1 LKYLVT
7 PQLGLEET
15 VMPKKRS
22 RSEIMRYDV
31 GYARPPKQY
40 QFKRGRSG
48 NPAGINR
55 TTARSDLKTALEREL
70 AKKIKIRR
78 DLVATQGDVG
88 IRELVRQF
96 VKGEPRARRD
106 LLALADRVGVDL
118 APSKTIEN
126 ALAEAVSAEDEALLA
141 EYVEHHRGLRDDRDV
156 DDVRRLPKPEGS
168 SEAEVI
174 EAEEKQK
181 MLGLPKLKGSDGD
194 GPTNSEKKGKRDD

>member
-1 LKYLVT
+1 
-7 PQLGLEET
+7 
-15 VMPKKRS
+15 MAKKRS
-22 RSEIMRYDV
+22 NSASKPYNV

-55 TTARSDLKTALEREL
+55 RTARSDLKTALEREL
-70 AKKIKIRR
+70 SKKIKIRH

-106 LLALADRVGVDL
+106 LLALADTVGVDL

-141 EYVEHHRGLRDDRDV
+141 EYVEHHRGLRDDGDV
-156 DDVRRLPKPEGS
+156 DDVLRLPKPEGS
-168 SEAEVI
+168 SDAEVI
-174 EAEEKQK
+174 EPEEKQK
-181 MLGLPKLKGSDGD
+181 MLGLPKPRRSDGD

>member
-1 LKYLVT
+1 
-7 PQLGLEET
+7 
-15 VMPKKRS
+15 MPKKRS
-22 RSEIMRYDV
+22 RSEAKRYDV
-31 GYARPPKQY
+31 GYGRPPKHF
-40 QFKRGRSG
+40 QFKKGQSG

-55 TTARSDLKTALEREL
+55 RTARSDLKTALEHEL

-106 LLALADRVGVDL
+106 LLALADRVGANL
-118 APSKTIEN
+118 APSNVIEN

-141 EYVEHHRGLRDDRDV
+141 EYVEHHRGLRDDADG
-156 DDVRRLPKPEGS
+156 DDVLRLPKPEGS

-174 EAEEKQK
+174 EPEEKQK
-181 MLGLPKLKGSDGD
+181 MLGLPKPKRSDGD